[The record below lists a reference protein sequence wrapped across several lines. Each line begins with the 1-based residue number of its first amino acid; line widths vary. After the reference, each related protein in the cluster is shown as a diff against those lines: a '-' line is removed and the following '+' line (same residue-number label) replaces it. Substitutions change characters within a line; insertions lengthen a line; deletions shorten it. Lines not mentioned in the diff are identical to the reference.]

1 MQGLFKFSKWITQDN
16 ETECS
21 KNIKE
26 LKKMQLSYKQGEK
39 ESTAL
44 FINLKA

>member
-1 MQGLFKFSKWITQDN
+1 MQGLFKFSKWMTQDT
-16 ETECS
+16 ETECLKS
-21 KNIKE
+21 IKE

-44 FINLKA
+44 IINLKA